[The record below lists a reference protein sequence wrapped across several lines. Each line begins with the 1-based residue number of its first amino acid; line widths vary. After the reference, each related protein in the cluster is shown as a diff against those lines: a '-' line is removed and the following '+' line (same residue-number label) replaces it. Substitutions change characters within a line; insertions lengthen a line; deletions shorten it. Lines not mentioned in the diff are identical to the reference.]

1 LLGNEYWARE
11 GADSDGGAEAS
22 FIACSL
28 GVGADLGFSAVD
40 VDKFWRGCDALIARD
55 GAFRPEQGSSSRQ
68 ANAGKSAS
76 GGAGFAAAVSL
87 ALVLAVLVSGVILFL
102 NPPLVSEA
110 PAVSSAPAVFSGLAA
125 PEAEIVFENEGDE
138 PDDVNPFFAT
148 VEASEALYTAVSWRV
163 LAGFYDGAA
172 AANAVDGGEGGPS
185 EAVAY
190 GYGDFITDLFE
201 TLPSG
206 EYHLAWELASEDGS
220 AVMVYRDFTIV

>member
-55 GAFRPEQGSSSRQ
+55 VAFRPEQGRSSRQ
-68 ANAGKSAS
+68 ANAGGAAS
-76 GGAGFAAAVSL
+76 GGFGFATAVSL
-87 ALVLAVLVSGVILFL
+87 TLVLAVLVSGVILFL
-102 NPPLVSEA
+102 HPPLVAEA
-110 PAVSSAPAVFSGLAA
+110 PAVSAAPAVSSGLAV

-148 VEASEALYTAVSWRV
+148 VEVSEALYTAVSWRV
-163 LAGFYDGAA
+163 FAGFYDGDT
-172 AANAVDGGEGGPS
+172 ANAVDGGGDGPA
-185 EAVAY
+185 EAVAK
-190 GYGDFITDLFE
+190 GYGDSISDLFE

-206 EYHLAWELASEDGS
+206 EYHLAWDLASEDMS